1 MCEVV
6 NELWQYLFPSGFC
19 TIKMFKLMDTYEI
32 LNNVT
37 ENMCV
42 MSNPKVGHSYI
53 IYNYFSA
60 T

>member
-1 MCEVV
+1 
-6 NELWQYLFPSGFC
+6 
-19 TIKMFKLMDTYEI
+19 MDTYEI